1 LGELETVDAQ
11 VEEAIKEEKPPGNK
25 GERVY
30 SDTARCFFAKIKALR
45 DRGFSFV
52 QICKA
57 YEKIGQL
64 PKYSN
69 PYSFRQAFLREL
81 GRRNQSGELLREV
94 KEGGHETENETPP
107 QIPAM
112 SVMETGKDNMVE
124 AGIDDELT
132 EKKKIAALTSSTM
145 KTGLGKLTKHSD
157 GSFDF
162 DWK

>member
-1 LGELETVDAQ
+1 MT
-11 VEEAIKEEKPPGNK
+11 
-25 GERVY
+25 
-30 SDTARCFFAKIKALR
+30 RCFFAKIKTLR
-45 DRGFSFV
+45 SRGFSFV

-57 YEKIGQL
+57 YEQIGQL

-81 GRRNQSGELLREV
+81 GRRNQSGELLKEV
-94 KEGGHETENETPP
+94 KKGTCDTEGESPP
-107 QIPAM
+107 QIPAVPVTEYRENNTM
-112 SVMETGKDNMVE
+112 K
-124 AGIDDELT
+124 AGISDELT
-132 EKKKIAALTSSTM
+132 EEKRVEELTSSTV

>member
-1 LGELETVDAQ
+1 MVDAQ
-11 VEEAIKEEKPPGNK
+11 VEEAIKEEKAPGNK

-30 SDTARCFFAKIKALR
+30 SDTARCFFTKIKALR

-64 PKYSN
+64 PKDSN

-81 GRRNQSGELLREV
+81 GRQNQSGELLKEV
-94 KEGGHETENETPP
+94 KEGGRDTERESPP
-107 QIPAM
+107 QILAAPAM
-112 SVMETGKDNMVE
+112 EHRENNTMK
-124 AGIDDELT
+124 AGSSDELT
-132 EKKKIAALTSSTM
+132 EEKRVEKLTSSTV

-162 DWK
+162 DWN